1 MDGVI
6 VRERIAGHPGV
17 AEIMLDRAE
26 AMNAI
31 NTAMAL
37 RLAQACAELATDRQ
51 VRAVV
56 LYGTGERAFCVGAD
70 LKERNRMS
78 DADFLRQRPVFRAAF
93 GGLLAL
99 PQPVIAAVH
108 GYALGGGCELALS
121 CDMIVA
127 DETAVFGLPETT
139 VGLVPGGGGTQLALR
154 RLGPGRAA
162 DLVLSGRRVD
172 AGEAARIGLADRV
185 VPPGTACPE
194 AIELA
199 GRMAAGS
206 PVAGQPFARGPA
218 SAWRRRWRWRTR
230 PGAPPRC
237 PPTGA
242 RASPPST
249 RSASRNGQGSDMSD
263 MPARISLREVGP
275 RDGLQNE
282 DPVPTPAKIALIDR
296 LGHTGVSRIEAVSF
310 VRADAI
316 PQMADA
322 DEVWAGVARV
332 PTVRY
337 SALAPNLRGA
347 RRALD
352 AGFTEVEVVVSAS
365 DTHNRKNVNRS
376 TEQSLDEI
384 AVVIDEAHQR
394 GATCQVIV
402 STAWGCP
409 YEGDVPV
416 DRVLW
421 AAGRAVADG
430 ADSVSF
436 GDTTG
441 MATPRRVRDLVGGFR
456 SRFPGTPLNLHFH
469 NTRGTGLANV
479 LAALELGVDDFDA
492 SVGGLGGCPYAPGA
506 TGNIATE
513 ELVHM
518 VEDMGVATG
527 VDLDAM
533 IDAAA
538 EAERIVGR
546 ELPSQ
551 VLRAG
556 PRTRTIPA

>member
-1 MDGVI
+1 
-6 VRERIAGHPGV
+6 
-17 AEIMLDRAE
+17 
-26 AMNAI
+26 
-31 NTAMAL
+31 
-37 RLAQACAELATDRQ
+37 
-51 VRAVV
+51 
-56 LYGTGERAFCVGAD
+56 
-70 LKERNRMS
+70 
-78 DADFLRQRPVFRAAF
+78 
-93 GGLLAL
+93 
-99 PQPVIAAVH
+99 
-108 GYALGGGCELALS
+108 
-121 CDMIVA
+121 
-127 DETAVFGLPETT
+127 
-139 VGLVPGGGGTQLALR
+139 
-154 RLGPGRAA
+154 
-162 DLVLSGRRVD
+162 
-172 AGEAARIGLADRV
+172 
-185 VPPGTACPE
+185 
-194 AIELA
+194 
-199 GRMAAGS
+199 
-206 PVAGQPFARGPA
+206 
-218 SAWRRRWRWRTR
+218 
-230 PGAPPRC
+230 
-237 PPTGA
+237 
-242 RASPPST
+242 
-249 RSASRNGQGSDMSD
+249 MSD
-263 MPARISLREVGP
+263 MPGRISLREVGP

-376 TEQSLDEI
+376 TGQSLDEI
-384 AVVIDEAHQR
+384 AVVIDEAHKR
-394 GATCQVIV
+394 GAACQVIV

-421 AAGRAVADG
+421 VAGRAVADG
-430 ADSVSF
+430 ADSISF

-441 MATPRRVRDLVGGFR
+441 MATPRRVRDLVGGFW
-456 SRFPGTPLNLHFH
+456 SRFPDTPLNLHFH

-513 ELVHM
+513 ELIHM

-527 VDLDAM
+527 INLEAM

-538 EAERIVGR
+538 DAERIIGR
-546 ELPSQ
+546 QLPSQ

-556 PRTRTIPA
+556 PRSRTIKA